1 MQDLY
6 PIIRRKRRPLVAV
19 DAPPVVVGSVEPVNV
34 VASPARTAAD
44 ANPAADASTPSVPQE
59 EAD

>member
-6 PIIRRKRRPLVAV
+6 PIIRRKRRPLVMT
-19 DAPPVVVGSVEPVNV
+19 DAPPVDIGSVEPVNV
-34 VASPARTAAD
+34 VASLARTTMETEVES
-44 ANPAADASTPSVPQE
+44 PRSVERKE